1 LHNADGID
9 IAGVYKFPYP
19 LAATWIQ
26 LFFAHLFCLMFA
38 GLSRWMAQP
47 LRKVGLS
54 ALVSPSFSTNSQVS
68 GPRMLGFSSL
78 NPLQF
83 GRAIFLPLGGIA
95 GGGVLEFNKKTAIIV
110 LPLAITFVGKV
121 LLSNISFA

>member
-1 LHNADGID
+1 MKLASLML
-9 IAGVYKFPYP
+9 IAVRRFPYP

-26 LFFAHLFCLMFA
+26 LFFAHIFCILFSVF
-38 GLSRWMAQP
+38 SRAMAQP

-54 ALVSPSFSTNSQVS
+54 AMVAPSYPSNPQAS
-68 GPRMLGFSSL
+68 GSRMLGFSSL

-83 GRAIFLPLGGIA
+83 IRAIFQPLGGIS
-95 GGGVLEFNKKTAIIV
+95 GGGVFEFEKKTALTV
-110 LPLAITFVGKV
+110 LPLSITFVGKV

>member
-1 LHNADGID
+1 MPVIR
-9 IAGVYKFPYP
+9 FPYP

-26 LFFAHLFCLMFA
+26 LFFAHMFCLMFA

-54 ALVSPSFSTNSQVS
+54 ALVAPSFGSNSPVS
-68 GPRMLGFSSL
+68 GSRMLGFSSL

-83 GRAIFLPLGGIA
+83 GRAIFQPLGGIA
-95 GGGVLEFNKKTAIIV
+95 GGGMFEFDRKTAMTV